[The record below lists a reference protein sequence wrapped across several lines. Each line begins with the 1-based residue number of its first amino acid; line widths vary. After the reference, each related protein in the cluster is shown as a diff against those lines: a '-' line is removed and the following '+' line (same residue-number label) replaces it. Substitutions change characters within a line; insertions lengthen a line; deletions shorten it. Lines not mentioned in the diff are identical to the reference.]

1 MKKLTL
7 FSLALAMAAGFTA
20 KAQDEMAEE
29 SMEEPAEKIIG
40 VSGSVDVYYRQL
52 LTADNND
59 AVQPYSSFANGT
71 GFSLGMANVI
81 VSHEGSKAG
90 AVADLVFGPRGA
102 EAVFNSG
109 PFTTGNIVNQL
120 YAYFNISDNV
130 TFTIGNFN
138 TFLGYEVISPTANFN
153 YSTSYM
159 FSYGP
164 FSHTGA
170 KLDIGLS
177 DEFSLMVGVF
187 NPTDIT
193 ETIFNGDPAMKN
205 TYSAGLQLGYEND
218 MGGAWLN
225 VLVGDQDGAI
235 DEDAFV
241 DTSGVV
247 NNGMLFQIDLTTGW
261 NVTEELY
268 LGLNATYN
276 TTSIGSFYIYDTT
289 AAEVNETEI
298 SGVDNPTFIGAA
310 LYAQY
315 AFSDAFSL
323 GLRGEYFSEV
333 GGGAGAIGAYDTDG
347 AASVIDLTLSGNIFI
362 GDLTLIPEFRVDLA
376 SEDAFIDAD
385 GAATSSLASF
395 TLAAV
400 YAF

>member
-29 SMEEPAEKIIG
+29 SMEEPEEKIIG

-170 KLDIGLS
+170 KLDIGLT
-177 DEFSLMVGVF
+177 DELSLMVGAF
-187 NPTDIT
+187 NPTDVT
-193 ETIFNGDPAMKN
+193 ETIFTGDPETKN
-205 TYSAGLQLGYEND
+205 TYSVGLQLGYENET
-218 MGGAWLN
+218 GGAWLN
-225 VLVGDQDGAI
+225 FLAGDQDGAV
-235 DEDAFV
+235 DEDALAPN
-241 DTSGVV
+241 DTVSSAGWLVQV
-247 NNGMLFQIDLTTGW
+247 DLTTGW
-261 NVTEELY
+261 NLTEELY
-268 LGLNATYN
+268 LGLNATFN
-276 TTSIGSFYIYDTT
+276 SVGAGSTTITD
-289 AAEVNETEI
+289 AAGDAETEDI
-298 SGVDNPTFIGAA
+298 DADASTFLGAA

-323 GLRGEYFSEV
+323 GFRGEYFAE
-333 GGGAGAIGAYDTDG
+333 GFGGAGAIGAYDANGD
-347 AASVIDLTLSGNIFI
+347 ASVIDLTLSGNVFI
-362 GDLTLIPEFRVDLA
+362 GDLTLIPEFRIDLA